1 MFESASTITGAV
13 TSIASTTKT
22 YSTSIGVVEING
34 VLTLQ
39 HWLNQD
45 ENAVRQVQTLTIDNT
60 LPVADAYYIITASN
74 GDQHTYY
81 FNQPNSLTSAQVAT
95 AIAAMLERDPATAA
109 SATNNVITLT
119 TLSAGASA
127 TVTAEVRNAVD
138 NSLNAG
144 KITVAQTVAPAG
156 TSSRRL
162 ITQIAVTDALRNES
176 VALDMATTFYN
187 GDNPAT
193 VRSTT
198 SLSVNHTRTIT
209 QLATA

>member
-39 HWLNQD
+39 HWLDQD
-45 ENAVRQVQTLTIDNT
+45 DTAVRQVQTLTIDNT
-60 LPVADAYYIITASN
+60 LPVADAYYIITASD
-74 GDQHTYY
+74 GQKYIY
-81 FNQPNSLTSAQVAT
+81 FFDQPNSLTSAQVAT
-95 AIAAMLERDPATAA
+95 AIAAILERDPATAA
-109 SATNNVITLT
+109 SVTNNVITLT
-119 TLSAGASA
+119 TLSAGVTA

-138 NSLNAG
+138 NSINAG
-144 KITVAQTVAPAG
+144 KITVAETVAATG
-156 TSSRRL
+156 TASRRL
-162 ITQIAVTDALRNES
+162 ITQVAVTDALRSEAVS
-176 VALDMATTFYN
+176 LDLAVIFYN

-193 VRSTT
+193 VRSTANT
-198 SLSVNHTRTIT
+198 SLTHTRTIT